1 MEELDCSFEVVV
13 DKDDF
18 KFNCAH
24 FVAFQGFR
32 ERLHG
37 HNYHVVVRLVGSVRA
52 SCDAVQG
59 AAVGDCCCDA

>member
-1 MEELDCSFEVVV
+1 MEELDCRFEVVV

-37 HNYHVVVRLVGSVRA
+37 HNYHVVVRLVGSVRVY
-52 SCDAVQG
+52 DA
-59 AAVGDCCCDA
+59 ARWNTRRCCCRC